1 MNIFKFIKQ
10 RIIKIAR
17 LCKLHFHR
25 IFKTGGGGG
34 GAAGNPQANPLNPLM
49 IRHCDFIA
57 SHKGIQ

>member
-34 GAAGNPQANPLNPLM
+34 GGGGEPSSEPSKPPHDPPL
-49 IRHCDFIA
+49 
-57 SHKGIQ
+57 